1 MTNVLPLK
9 RKDFTFEKQISELS
23 TLCKEDIVSVN
34 TIYAAL
40 WQNKYNLI

>member
-9 RKDFTFEKQISELS
+9 KKDFTFEKQISDLT

-34 TIYAAL
+34 TIIL
-40 WQNKYNLI
+40 